1 MKQQDDKSIILAQ
14 WQTCVQMADS
24 VSKRR
29 DTANQIFV
37 ALNLALIAALKWDF
51 KAQSF
56 VVLILGIILCYIWHL
71 IIKNYRTLNRAKYHV
86 INELERRLPVKPFS
100 DEWLHLLNES
110 KYKEGTSIESKLPII
125 FGVAYVVIGFME
137 VFVYDL

>member
-1 MKQQDDKSIILAQ
+1 MKQQDDKSVILAQ

-56 VVLILGIILCYIWHL
+56 VVLALGIVLCYVWHM
-71 IIKNYRTLNRAKYHV
+71 IIKNFRTLNRAKYTI
-86 INELERRLPVKPFS
+86 INNLEKELPVKPFS
-100 DEWLHLLNES
+100 DEWLQLLNECR
-110 KYKEGTSIESKLPII
+110 YKEGTSIESNLPII